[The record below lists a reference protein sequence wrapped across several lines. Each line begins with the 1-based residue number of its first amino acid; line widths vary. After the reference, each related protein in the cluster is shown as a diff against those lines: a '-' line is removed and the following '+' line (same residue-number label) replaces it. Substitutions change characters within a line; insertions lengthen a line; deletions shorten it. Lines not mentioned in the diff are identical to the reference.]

1 MLTTYIFAGIVV
13 AVVGTPA
20 LIRLGTWRS
29 GKQPLLCYP
38 DSEILL
44 LRTLVQR
51 PSEAALVLDL
61 ESDHFVDA
69 DRGSLWLE
77 LKNYCLSY
85 VTHTDETTREQALLN
100 KEVVA
105 KNSTGS
111 LLDRLT
117 PDAMRTVASI
127 NNQIET
133 LSEQDV
139 VASAQKIYSSG
150 VDRTYYAGNSR
161 VIKTGRASVPLAR
174 ETSKPTVLQ
183 TFLYFSIL
191 LTGTVVCLSVGFMG
205 NNSMVAAAYSTGMLL
220 LLSGSIVWTIVDL
233 DTLYI
238 DMPTLVVFGAGAWAC
253 TVLGAAIAG
262 TLSNVLR
269 GLIATLIVGGF
280 IFIVGLLHTK
290 LRGKPG
296 MGGGDYMLM
305 LATVGVPVAVT
316 GVWALANLIILVS
329 LLLGIVGWLVKYV
342 KVAEFTKNTP
352 YAFGPYLACGW
363 FVTLG
368 LWRVTL

>member
-1 MLTTYIFAGIVV
+1 MLTTYIFAGILV
-13 AVVGTPA
+13 AIIGTPA
-20 LIRLGTWRS
+20 LMRLGAWRS

-51 PSEAALVLDL
+51 PSEAVLVLNL
-61 ESDHFVDA
+61 ETDHFVDA

-85 VTHTDETTREQALLN
+85 VVHSDETTQEQTLLN

-105 KNSTGS
+105 KNATGS

-117 PDAMRTVASI
+117 PTARRTVAAI
-127 NNQIET
+127 HNQTEI
-133 LSEQDV
+133 LSEEEV
-139 VASAQKIYSSG
+139 VASAQKIYLSG
-150 VDRTYYAGNSR
+150 VDRTYYAGNSK
-161 VIKTGRASVPLAR
+161 VIRTGQASAPLVR
-174 ETSKPTVLQ
+174 ETSKPTMLQ
-183 TFLYFSIL
+183 TLLYFCAL
-191 LTGTVVCLSVGFMG
+191 LIGTVVCLSVGFME
-205 NNSMVAAAYSTGMLL
+205 NNSMVAVAYSAGMLL

-238 DMPTLVVFGAGAWAC
+238 DMPTLVAFGAGAWSC
-253 TVLGAAIAG
+253 TVVGATIAG
-262 TLSNVLR
+262 TLSNVLL
-269 GLIATLIVGGF
+269 GFVATLIVGGF
-280 IFIVGLLHTK
+280 IFVVGILHTK

-305 LATVGVPVAVT
+305 LVTIGVPVAVT
-316 GVWALANLIILVS
+316 GVWAMANWILLVS
-329 LLLGIVGWLVKYV
+329 LLLGIVGWLVRYL
-342 KVAEFTKNTP
+342 KVDGFDKNTP

-368 LWRVTL
+368 LWRIVL